1 MSDKA
6 HSSLGDSADSDDE
19 VEIIEQWDQ
28 RLKSTQQYKIAV
40 VLLTSTK
47 QGVPSQGKMM
57 DYLFSKQPF

>member
-1 MSDKA
+1 
-6 HSSLGDSADSDDE
+6 

-40 VLLTSTK
+40 VLLNSRK
-47 QGVPSQGKMM
+47 QGVPSQGMMM